1 MDTSRRSRVILRV
14 AMKRLPATPYLALG
28 GIVGPWLWTTIVVLL
43 TVLEYDTL
51 TAFGWSP
58 ADANGVQFPS
68 SLVLGPLG
76 WVQSANSALL
86 GLLIIGLA
94 AGIYREVR
102 PRLRARIGPV
112 LLGIAGVGAVLGA
125 FPTDHGPPNAPTTW
139 HGVIHNVGFA
149 VFSLSVLLSF
159 VFLTAS
165 FWGDSRWR
173 SPRWLAPMVG
183 IAAVGILVLA
193 GLVPIIGQ
201 FGPFVLIF
209 LGITLFGLRLRAFRR
224 VPEVESGHPAGAT

>member
-1 MDTSRRSRVILRV
+1 
-14 AMKRLPATPYLALG
+14 MKRLPATSYLALG
-28 GIVGPWLWTTIVVLL
+28 GIVGPWLWIAVVVLL

-51 TAFGWSP
+51 TAFGWTP

-68 SLVLGPLG
+68 SLALGPLG
-76 WVQSANSALL
+76 WVQMANSAVL

-94 AGIYREVR
+94 AGFFREVR
-102 PRLRARIGPV
+102 PRLWARIGPV

-149 VFSLSVLLSF
+149 VFFFSLLLSF

-165 FWGDSRWR
+165 LWGDSRWR
-173 SPRWLAPMVG
+173 SPSRLAPILG
-183 IAAVGILVLA
+183 IGAVGIFILA

-201 FGPFVLIF
+201 FALILLLF
-209 LGITLFGLRLRAFRR
+209 LGITVFGLRLRATR
-224 VPEVESGHPAGAT
+224 PIAPKNVEGTHMAG